1 MNKVLVLVLI
11 FLFVSNCSL
20 NKNKAVLEEKKI
32 DLKKIE
38 NTQTVLSEQTRVER
52 EFNEGLNI
60 EVSELKYNA
69 NFNNNQNDSGELGY
83 QGLLEKIGKYKY
95 SKFNDFKY
103 LDLKPILYD
112 ENIIF
117 FDNKGSIILYD
128 QNQKIIWKKNFYNKS
143 EKKTKPRL
151 NLAIQN
157 DVLIVTDN
165 IAKYYAVNLKTGEII
180 WTKSNIVPF
189 NSDIKIKGDIFY
201 VVDYKN
207 ILRAISIKDGSELWK
222 LKTEESLIKSNTK
235 LSVVIDNENVYFNN
249 SIGDITAVNIKS
261 GQLLWQLPTQ
271 NNSINKNAF
280 QLSSSKLVIN
290 DNSILFST
298 NKDEFYSI
306 DKKIGL
312 INWRNKITSI
322 LRPVVIGKFIV
333 TISTKGYLYLIDKR
347 SGNIIRINDLYKE
360 YELKKRIEIFP
371 TGFII
376 AKNKIY
382 LANDDGKLIIV
393 ELNTG
398 NILNIM
404 KISGD
409 KISQPHVRENNL
421 FLIKNG
427 SIIKFN

>member
-1 MNKVLVLVLI
+1 MNKVLLLLI
-11 FLFVSNCSL
+11 ILFLNNCSS
-20 NKNKAVLEEKKI
+20 NKNEVQQVDKKTNLQKTDNIKTILSKKI
-32 DLKKIE
+32 K
-38 NTQTVLSEQTRVER
+38 SEQ
-52 EFNEGLNI
+52 EFNANLKIQISEG
-60 EVSELKYNA
+60 K
-69 NFNNNQNDSGELGY
+69 FNSNSDNNQNDIGELSY
-83 QGLLEKIGKYKY
+83 QGLLEKIGNYKYK
-95 SKFNDFKY
+95 SFNDFEY
-103 LDLKPILYD
+103 IETKPVFY
-112 ENIIF
+112 NKNVIF
-117 FDNKGSIILYD
+117 FDNKGTIIFYD

-189 NSDIKIKGDIFY
+189 NSDIKIKDNIFY

-235 LSVVIDNENVYFNN
+235 LSVVADNKNVYFNN

-312 INWRNKITSI
+312 INWKNKITSI

-333 TISTKGYLYLIDKR
+333 TISSKGYLYLIDKR

-360 YELKKRIEIFP
+360 YDLEKRIKIFP

-409 KISQPHVRENNL
+409 KISQPHVYENNL